1 MSDYVPESDSA
12 SFGSPFDIPSFRKR
26 AEETGQPVNETGN
39 ATLNETNA
47 TEELIQGFVR
57 KTNLTREIVVE
68 FINYYGA
75 EELEKIL
82 NRSRS
87 SGRQLTHT

>member
-1 MSDYVPESDSA
+1 M
-12 SFGSPFDIPSFRKR
+12 FRKAILLALAVLLIFLASGIR
-26 AEETGQPVNETGN
+26 AEETGQQVNETGN